1 MMRGA
6 TTAIGTFA
14 LAAAAAGLLGGCGEG
29 GPKRDG
35 AGAIEQA
42 GETRL
47 LTLRAGDCVSNL
59 RERIENPDGGHNGV
73 PKVTAVNCSAEHDA
87 EVLLIARLG
96 GGDWPGFS
104 IVEGEAARGR
114 SQLQPRLVRAK
125 RAGGPLQVVSFKPT
139 QPRWDFEDQH
149 EILFLALFDKRQRGH
164 APN

>member
-6 TTAIGTFA
+6 RTAIGTLA
-14 LAAAAAGLLGGCGEG
+14 LAAAAAVLGGCGED

-35 AGAIEQA
+35 AGAIAQA

-47 LTLRAGDCVSNL
+47 LTLRVGDCVSNL
-59 RERIENPDGGHNGV
+59 RERLENPDGGHNGV

-87 EVLLIARLG
+87 EVLLTAPLG

-114 SQLQPRLVRAK
+114 SQLQPRLVRIK
-125 RAGGPLQVVSFKPT
+125 RAGGPLQIVSFKPT
-139 QPRWDFEDQH
+139 QPRWDFEDQQ

-164 APN
+164 APR